1 MRSKFA
7 KRLAQFSHRYAPG
20 SDPQLP
26 ALRQHRSPLLRRSA
40 LRVIQK
46 KRFRCIACALQKAQE
61 CTALDSTTHQQEYA
75 AASRKSWQQMLYLVY
90 HAAVFSLPIENSLTL
105 ILDVHPQTP
114 QARLLRQA
122 AEQARAGGLLV
133 YPTDTCYALG
143 CCMSAKAAQ
152 ERLRQIRQLDVHH
165 DLSLLFSSISQ
176 LTEYAKLDD
185 RNFAILKRV
194 LPGPF
199 TFILPATHDVPRRLA
214 DPRRRSIG
222 VRVPDAPVVQGLLG
236 ELGEPL
242 MSSTLQLPGDS
253 LPLHEVHE
261 ITDRIGNR
269 VDVLLR
275 AEDGKTQC
283 STVIDLSEWPPRL
296 LRRGLGDPDSLGI
309 ELADTG
315 NPIAEEV

>member
-1 MRSKFA
+1 MA
-7 KRLAQFSHRYAPG
+7 
-20 SDPQLP
+20 
-26 ALRQHRSPLLRRSA
+26 
-40 LRVIQK
+40 
-46 KRFRCIACALQKAQE
+46 
-61 CTALDSTTHQQEYA
+61 
-75 AASRKSWQQMLYLVY
+75 
-90 HAAVFSLPIENSLTL
+90 L
-105 ILDVHPQTP
+105 ILDVHPQNP
-114 QARLLRQA
+114 QARLLQQA
-122 AEQARAGGLLV
+122 VARARAGGLLV

-143 CCMSAKAAQ
+143 CCIGAKTAQ

-185 RNFAILKRV
+185 RSFAIVKRV

-222 VRVPDAPVVQGLLG
+222 VRVPDAPVVQGLLA

-242 MSSTLQLPGDS
+242 MSSTLQLPGDP

-261 ITDRIGNR
+261 IADRIGNR
-269 VDVLLR
+269 VDVFLR
-275 AEDGKTQC
+275 AEDGGTEC
-283 STVIDLSEWPPRL
+283 STVIDLCEWPPRL
-296 LRRGLGDPDSLGI
+296 LRRGLGAPDSLGI
-309 ELADTG
+309 DLAESG